1 MTKKK
6 ISIILTLV
14 LIVGICAYF
23 GISSLAD
30 NPIREDGKLYAESL
44 QTPSL
49 EQSTEQDADEPAITG
64 KDFTVTRHVFQNMV
78 AQNQHSG
85 MEPQEAEQ
93 YALMQYIV
101 RRSVYFQA
109 VSEGFLASDEAVQ
122 QDIDYTKE
130 ASKSAD
136 NAEDYYEFIKGTGM
150 TEDEYWASMFDT
162 RKMLITLEN
171 YAEAKRT
178 AFLANGHTQ
187 DDEAAWQAY
196 CLDLTQQAIDAQEI
210 TLAEPYAWELTAEN
224 CNAVAIWPSLSG
236 WGGQGTPDAVQ

>member
-6 ISIILTLV
+6 ISIILILV
-14 LIVGICAYF
+14 LAIGICAYF

-30 NPIREDGKLYAESL
+30 NPIREGGKLYAESL
-44 QTPSL
+44 QTPSSA
-49 EQSTEQDADEPAITG
+49 QGADEPAITG
-64 KDFTVTRHVFQNMV
+64 KDFTVTRHGAQNMA
-78 AQNQHSG
+78 AQNQHAG

-150 TEDEYWASMFDT
+150 TEDEYWDSMFDT

-171 YAEAKRT
+171 YAEAKRA
-178 AFLANGHTQ
+178 AFLADGHTQ

-196 CLDLTQQAIDAQEI
+196 CFDLTQKAIDAQEI
-210 TLAEPYAWELTAEN
+210 TLAAPYAWELTAEN
-224 CNAVAIWPSLSG
+224 YNAVSVWPPLHG

>member
-6 ISIILTLV
+6 ISIILILV
-14 LIVGICAYF
+14 LAIGVCAYF

-44 QTPSL
+44 QTPSSA
-49 EQSTEQDADEPAITG
+49 QGADEPAITG
-64 KDFTVTRHVFQNMV
+64 KDFTVTRHGVQNMA
-78 AQNQHSG
+78 AQNQHAG

-109 VSEGFLASDEAVQ
+109 VSEGYLASDEAVQ
-122 QDIDYTKE
+122 QDIDYTRE

-136 NAEDYYEFIKGTGM
+136 NAEDYSEFIKGTGM

-178 AFLANGHTQ
+178 AFLADGHTQ

-196 CLDLTQQAIDAQEI
+196 CFDLTQKAIDAQEI
-210 TLAEPYAWELTAEN
+210 TLAAPYAWELTAEN
-224 CNAVAIWPSLSG
+224 YNAVSVWPPLHG

>member
-6 ISIILTLV
+6 ISIILILV
-14 LIVGICAYF
+14 LAIGICAYF

-30 NPIREDGKLYAESL
+30 NPIREGGKLYAESL
-44 QTPSL
+44 QTPSSA
-49 EQSTEQDADEPAITG
+49 QGADEPTITG
-64 KDFTVTRHVFQNMV
+64 KDFTVTRHGAQNMA
-78 AQNQHSG
+78 AQNQHAG

-109 VSEGFLASDEAVQ
+109 VSEGYLASDEAVQ
-122 QDIDYTKE
+122 QDIDYTRE

-178 AFLANGHTQ
+178 AFLADGHTQ

-196 CLDLTQQAIDAQEI
+196 CFDLTQKAIDAQEI
-210 TLAEPYAWELTAEN
+210 TLAAPYAWELTAEN
-224 CNAVAIWPSLSG
+224 YNAVSVWPPLHG

>member
-1 MTKKK
+1 M
-6 ISIILTLV
+6 
-14 LIVGICAYF
+14 
-23 GISSLAD
+23 
-30 NPIREDGKLYAESL
+30 
-44 QTPSL
+44 
-49 EQSTEQDADEPAITG
+49 
-64 KDFTVTRHVFQNMV
+64 TRHGAQNMA
-78 AQNQHSG
+78 AQNQHAG

-109 VSEGFLASDEAVQ
+109 VSEGYLASDEAVQ
-122 QDIDYTKE
+122 QDIDYTRE

-178 AFLANGHTQ
+178 AFLADGHTQ

-196 CLDLTQQAIDAQEI
+196 CFDLTQKAIDAQEI
-210 TLAEPYAWELTAEN
+210 TLAAPYAWELTAEN
-224 CNAVAIWPSLSG
+224 YNAVSVWPPLHG